1 MTIARLTASAI
12 VLALATPAIAGEEE
26 AQSSAISKSEGTGDL
41 PIPLADKDLEE
52 ARGRVTLVVNQQD
65 LDAIVSD
72 NSIGDYAAGNI
83 SLGDNALGG
92 LNGVGNFV
100 FNTGAQNNLQA
111 GMTLTVTIGD

>member
-12 VLALATPAIAGEEE
+12 VLALATPAIAAEEDR
-26 AQSSAISKSEGTGDL
+26 QNTPSSESSGTADL
-41 PIPLADKDLEE
+41 PIRLADKDLEE
-52 ARGRVTLVVNQQD
+52 ARGRATLVVNQQD